1 MVVVRGDHGST
12 PQLGLRISGALLLAV
27 SAGIHLDLY
36 LTGYRKIPTIGWL
49 FLLQVIV
56 GFMLTIAA
64 LVTRSR
70 LAAAASAALALS
82 TLAAYLLAVWI
93 GLFGFKEIRTRAGLA
108 AGLIEVAAFA
118 TLALAAVTAS
128 SGRHVVGRAVA
139 PAVAPA
145 ASASVFAGTG
155 GGSSASLFGGT
166 AVGSPAGVFPG
177 TAGPDRRGRARAQSA
192 MSMVVAAVSAVSV
205 AALALLGVAVVSA
218 GGSPVAAADVG
229 ATLKTVTI
237 GGVDVLANA
246 DGLTLYWFAPDTATS
261 SKCFGSCATYWP
273 PVSGSPAAG
282 PASPAS
288 SARSCAPAAAC
299 RPPTTATPS
308 IPTSVTAAPAR
319 PTATTSTSTA
329 ASGTTSAYPA
339 SFAPTPAP
347 HPTPRTG
354 IAVRTGTIDPARW
367 HVKNHGNA
375 TSSWFAALT
384 AGAVVTGVA
393 PGVAGS
399 VSRRSRLG

>member
-1 MVVVRGDHGST
+1 VVVVRGNHGST
-12 PQLGLRISGALLLAV
+12 PQLGLRISGAVLLAV

-118 TLALAAVTAS
+118 TLALAAVTANS
-128 SGRHVVGRAVA
+128 ARRAG
-139 PAVAPA
+139 APA
-145 ASASVFAGTG
+145 AVSGGAFAGAFAGTAVGASAGTGAFAGTG
-155 GGSSASLFGGT
+155 TGAF
-166 AVGSPAGVFPG
+166 AG
-177 TAGPDRRGRARAQSA
+177 AGPGHRARARAQSA
-192 MSMVVAAVSAVSV
+192 VSVVVAAVSAVSV

-229 ATLKTVTI
+229 STLKTVKI

-246 DGLTLYWFAPDTATS
+246 DGLTLYWFAPDTSTS
-261 SKCFGSCATYWP
+261 SKCFGSCAIYWP

-282 PASPAS
+282 PG
-288 SARSCAPAAAC
+288 
-299 RPPTTATPS
+299 
-308 IPTSVTAAPAR
+308 VT
-319 PTATTSTSTA
+319 
-329 ASGTTSAYPA
+329 GKL
-339 SFAPTPAP
+339 
-347 HPTPRTG
+347 
-354 IAVRTGTIDPARW
+354 GTIKRPGGGLQATYDGHPLYTYIGDRGPGQA
-367 HVKNHGNA
+367 NGNDLDLNGGF
-375 TSSWFAALT
+375 WYDIR
-384 AGAVVTGVA
+384 
-393 PGVAGS
+393 
-399 VSRRSRLG
+399 VSH

>member
-1 MVVVRGDHGST
+1 VVVVRGNHGST
-12 PQLGLRISGALLLAV
+12 PQLGLRISGAVLLAI

-118 TLALAAVTAS
+118 TLALAAVTADS
-128 SGRHVVGRAVA
+128 ARRAAA
-139 PAVAPA
+139 PAGAYVGA
-145 ASASVFAGTG
+145 FAD
-155 GGSSASLFGGT
+155 
-166 AVGSPAGVFPG
+166 VGPG
-177 TAGPDRRGRARAQSA
+177 RRARARAQSA
-192 MSMVVAAVSAVSV
+192 VSVVVGAVSAVSV

-229 ATLKTVTI
+229 STLKTVKI

-246 DGLTLYWFAPDTATS
+246 DGLTLYWFAPDTSTS
-261 SKCFGSCATYWP
+261 SKCFGPCAIYWP

-282 PASPAS
+282 PG
-288 SARSCAPAAAC
+288 
-299 RPPTTATPS
+299 
-308 IPTSVTAAPAR
+308 VT
-319 PTATTSTSTA
+319 
-329 ASGTTSAYPA
+329 GKL
-339 SFAPTPAP
+339 
-347 HPTPRTG
+347 
-354 IAVRTGTIDPARW
+354 GTIKRPGGGLQATYDGHPLYTYIGDRGPGQA
-367 HVKNHGNA
+367 NGNDLDLNGGF
-375 TSSWFAALT
+375 WYDIRI
-384 AGAVVTGVA
+384 
-393 PGVAGS
+393 
-399 VSRRSRLG
+399 SR

>member
-1 MVVVRGDHGST
+1 VVVVVRGIHGST
-12 PQLGLRISGALLLAV
+12 LQLGLRISGAVLLAV

-118 TLALAAVTAS
+118 TLALAAVTVDSARRA
-128 SGRHVVGRAVA
+128 GAPGAVPVGV
-139 PAVAPA
+139 PA
-145 ASASVFAGTG
+145 ATVASAG
-155 GGSSASLFGGT
+155 
-166 AVGSPAGVFPG
+166 
-177 TAGPDRRGRARAQSA
+177 RGHRARARAQSA
-192 MSMVVAAVSAVSV
+192 VSVVVGAVSAVSV

-229 ATLKTVTI
+229 ATLKTVKI
-237 GGVDVLANA
+237 GGADVLANA
-246 DGLTLYWFAPDTATS
+246 DGFTLYWFAPDTSTS
-261 SKCFGSCATYWP
+261 SNCFGACAIYWP

-282 PASPAS
+282 PG
-288 SARSCAPAAAC
+288 
-299 RPPTTATPS
+299 
-308 IPTSVTAAPAR
+308 VT
-319 PTATTSTSTA
+319 
-329 ASGTTSAYPA
+329 GKL
-339 SFAPTPAP
+339 
-347 HPTPRTG
+347 
-354 IAVRTGTIDPARW
+354 GTIKRPGGGLQATYDGHPLYTYVGDRGPGQANGNDLDLNGGFWYDIRVSDP
-367 HVKNHGNA
+367 G
-375 TSSWFAALT
+375 
-384 AGAVVTGVA
+384 
-393 PGVAGS
+393 
-399 VSRRSRLG
+399 

>member
-1 MVVVRGDHGST
+1 VVVVRGDHGST
-12 PQLGLRISGALLLAV
+12 PQLGLRISGAVLLAV

-118 TLALAAVTAS
+118 TLALAAVTAN
-128 SGRHVVGRAVA
+128 SGRHAGA
-139 PAVAPA
+139 PARAPA
-145 ASASVFAGTG
+145 GASASAFTSASAGTFAGAPVG
-155 GGSSASLFGGT
+155 AFAGASVGSSASAL
-166 AVGSPAGVFPG
+166 
-177 TAGPDRRGRARAQSA
+177 AGPAAGPGARARARAQSA

-229 ATLKTVTI
+229 ATLKTVKI
-237 GGVDVLANA
+237 GGADVLANA

-261 SKCFGSCATYWP
+261 SKCFGSCAIYWP

-282 PASPAS
+282 PG
-288 SARSCAPAAAC
+288 
-299 RPPTTATPS
+299 
-308 IPTSVTAAPAR
+308 VT
-319 PTATTSTSTA
+319 
-329 ASGTTSAYPA
+329 GKL
-339 SFAPTPAP
+339 
-347 HPTPRTG
+347 
-354 IAVRTGTIDPARW
+354 GTIKRPGGGLQATYDGHPLYTYIGDRGPGQA
-367 HVKNHGNA
+367 NGNDLDLNGGF
-375 TSSWFAALT
+375 WYDIR
-384 AGAVVTGVA
+384 
-393 PGVAGS
+393 
-399 VSRRSRLG
+399 VSR